1 MPDQWS
7 YWALA
12 RATCISINL
21 NKNMDG
27 ARVYWKIF
35 EPHLERNLAMLANLC
50 VLCKLERGTTPKILL
65 FVAKTDV
72 FIDSV

>member
-1 MPDQWS
+1 
-7 YWALA
+7 
-12 RATCISINL
+12 
-21 NKNMDG
+21 MDG